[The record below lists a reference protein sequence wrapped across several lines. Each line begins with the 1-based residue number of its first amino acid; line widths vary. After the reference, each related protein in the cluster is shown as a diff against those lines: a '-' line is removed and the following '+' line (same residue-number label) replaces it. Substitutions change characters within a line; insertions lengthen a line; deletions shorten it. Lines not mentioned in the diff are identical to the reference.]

1 MRAFAAVCIVGA
13 ALAAAATA
21 APSVTVTIAA
31 SAPTVAYGGPLTLT
45 GQVSTK
51 KANQRI
57 VVEATECG
65 STKATKVATVQTAA
79 NGLYTVA
86 VKPTL
91 GTSYRASFKNNHSG
105 ALAITVKPSLVL
117 TKTARGSFTANVTA
131 GQALTGKFVLFQR
144 YKKLR
149 KRWVQVKRLA
159 LATAVAGPTKPTMI
173 SSVSFKSRLARGTRV
188 RMFISKAQAAPCYLN
203 AASKSLRA

>member
-117 TKTARGSFTANVTA
+117 TKTTRGSFTANVTA

-159 LATAVAGPTKPTMI
+159 LGAAVPGTTKPAMV
-173 SSVSFKSRLARGTRV
+173 SSVSFKAKLPRGTRV
-188 RMFISKAQAAPCYLN
+188 RLLISALQAKPCYVT
-203 AASKSLRA
+203 ATSKTLRA